1 MQIFLKKNLPNTQKM
16 VKKSPKYSIFL
27 IQTWISQKLLIW
39 LAPKLA
45 CFYFIRRPYFTL
57 NFELQAQYGG
67 PLRRPLFWWKISPKK
82 NLTFLGQNPKK
93 WSINPNR
100 SIGSPKYSFG
110 QCLCKSW
117 RKSAKWFGRYG
128 QSKLPTQNEITASCH
143 FFGFLQYILVFKDQL
158 WVLVFSSAQTL
169 NHPSIP
175 QL

>member
-1 MQIFLKKNLPNTQKM
+1 M
-16 VKKSPKYSIFL
+16 VKKSPKYSIFF

-82 NLTFLGQNPKK
+82 KPNFFWAKIPKNEASIQIAVLALLNTHLVNVCAKAGENRPSSLEDMASQSCLLRMRSLRHAIFLG
-93 WSINPNR
+93 
-100 SIGSPKYSFG
+100 
-110 QCLCKSW
+110 
-117 RKSAKWFGRYG
+117 
-128 QSKLPTQNEITASCH
+128 
-143 FFGFLQYILVFKDQL
+143 FFQYILVSKDQL